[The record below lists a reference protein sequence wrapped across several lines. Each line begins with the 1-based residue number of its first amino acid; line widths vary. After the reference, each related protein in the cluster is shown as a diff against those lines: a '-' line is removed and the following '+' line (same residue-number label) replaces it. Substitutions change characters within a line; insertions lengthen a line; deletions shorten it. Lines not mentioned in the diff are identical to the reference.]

1 MIFCWKQADMAES
14 KFIIDDSEIF
24 VDSTTS
30 TKFANFKSKLT
41 LPKKKNFVTYLVFV
55 EYHYKRMIGAPSM
68 HQLF

>member
-1 MIFCWKQADMAES
+1 MAES

-30 TKFANFKSKLT
+30 TKFANFKT
-41 LPKKKNFVTYLVFV
+41 YFVTYLVFV

-68 HQLF
+68 H